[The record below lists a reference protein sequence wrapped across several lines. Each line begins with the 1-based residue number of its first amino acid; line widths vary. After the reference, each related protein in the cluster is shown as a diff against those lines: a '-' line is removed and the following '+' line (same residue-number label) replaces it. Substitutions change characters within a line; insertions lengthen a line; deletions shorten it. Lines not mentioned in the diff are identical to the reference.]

1 MWTVLKVSLFQ
12 IRLNLMGLRSW
23 YMFLAEC
30 FLGSGLSTNAVF
42 FQDKTFTVC
51 LVKDVSGPRTI
62 PGPPGEHSHFDLL
75 GSGSVNP
82 IHCRATVWTETLEKS
97 YPVPYLNDR
106 YGMHSTFDA
115 FFMYLLSI
123 FCTNKRILGW
133 AGLSADDSKC
143 SQGPGS
149 EGALNFCSAERGQ
162 SMFEY
167 KDYSGHFCLGSALS
181 DRFFCNLLQIWL
193 IAILLWWSLPRGA

>member
-1 MWTVLKVSLFQ
+1 MRSDISRMSCRAFYWHSYQLFLLVTSSDFFHLFFFCMWTVLKVSFFQ
-12 IRLNLMGLRSW
+12 IRMNLMGPRSW

-51 LVKDVSGPRTI
+51 LVKDVPGPKTI
-62 PGPPGEHSHFDLL
+62 PGSPGEHSHFDFL

-106 YGMHSTFDA
+106 YGMHSTCDA
-115 FFMYLLSI
+115 VFMYLLSI
-123 FCTNKRILGW
+123 FCTKYMCFRMSGIIGEWQQMFARTRKWRSSQFPLSWKR
-133 AGLSADDSKC
+133 
-143 SQGPGS
+143 S
-149 EGALNFCSAERGQ
+149 E
-162 SMFEY
+162 
-167 KDYSGHFCLGSALS
+167 HVW
-181 DRFFCNLLQIWL
+181 I
-193 IAILLWWSLPRGA
+193 